1 MMGGGALQ
9 TSSSK
14 FIFKNDIEGEFL
26 MGNRNNVKLGNTDTD
41 GGDKGSDEVIIQER
55 KMMMRWSVP
64 RTGKMG
70 EANIIPI

>member
-1 MMGGGALQ
+1 
-9 TSSSK
+9 
-14 FIFKNDIEGEFL
+14 